1 MSRVAEAAN
10 SLAIAVAATAVGCT
24 LVLELAPTHHADTGR
39 PTTPARAS
47 TAGRAAVAH
56 DGAPRPDG
64 PGGPAARA
72 ATAALGSLTGPRPEA
87 APPGAGRIRITAP
100 AGPMSL
106 RPNGSFPVTWTNT
119 TGSEVDV
126 WLSAAAGH
134 GRIQRVA
141 LVSPKA
147 GAAASGEALVTL
159 PAVPPGSKY
168 ALEVAAGDHTT
179 TAFSRPFAI
188 TN

>member
-24 LVLELAPTHHADTGR
+24 LVLELAPTHHSGTRQPAAPGR
-39 PTTPARAS
+39 PN
-47 TAGRAAVAH
+47 AAVAH
-56 DGAPRPDG
+56 DGAHRPVG

-72 ATAALGSLTGPRPEA
+72 ATAGLGSLTGPRPDA
-87 APPGAGRIRITAP
+87 APPGTGRIEITAP

-134 GRIQRVA
+134 GRIQRLA

-147 GAAASGEALVTL
+147 GAAPAGEALVTL

-168 ALEVAAGDHTT
+168 ALEVAAGNDLAH
-179 TAFSRPFAI
+179 AFSRPFAI
-188 TN
+188 TK